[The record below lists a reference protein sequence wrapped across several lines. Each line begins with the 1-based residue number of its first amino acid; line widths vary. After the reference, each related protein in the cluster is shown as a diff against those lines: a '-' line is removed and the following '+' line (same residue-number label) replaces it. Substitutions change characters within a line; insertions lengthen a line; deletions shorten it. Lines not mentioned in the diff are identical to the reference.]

1 MIKSIA
7 NSHLTRLPEIIVR
20 SEREQT
26 LNFLEPSDDNKT
38 FTETDS
44 LRYNSHLRIDSV
56 HIDRKFTSNLK
67 SRNVSL
73 EKLD

>member
-7 NSHLTRLPEIIVR
+7 DSQMTKKPPEIVLM

-26 LNFLEPSDDNKT
+26 LNVLDPSDDNKT

-44 LRYNSHLRIDSV
+44 LTFDSHLRIDNG
-56 HIDRKFTSNLK
+56 H
-67 SRNVSL
+67 
-73 EKLD
+73 E

>member
-1 MIKSIA
+1 M
-7 NSHLTRLPEIIVR
+7 

-44 LRYNSHLRIDSV
+44 LRYNSHLKIDNG